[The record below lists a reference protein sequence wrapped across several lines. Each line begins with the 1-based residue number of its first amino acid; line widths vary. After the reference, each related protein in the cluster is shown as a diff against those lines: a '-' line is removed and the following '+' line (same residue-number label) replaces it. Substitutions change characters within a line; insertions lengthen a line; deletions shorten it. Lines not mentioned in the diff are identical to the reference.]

1 VLHIYPERIGRRF
14 YELFNDR
21 HFDQAEQL
29 VDPYATFHYVPTRQ
43 RLIGRAGY
51 RALAAAWVHAFPD
64 AHLDIVSVVADGDA
78 IAITFTGR
86 GTLTGEL
93 VLGERVVIAPTGRR
107 AELPFQDR
115 LVIKEGLILESELNF
130 DLEEMKKRLLG
141 E

>member
-1 VLHIYPERIGRRF
+1 
-14 YELFNDR
+14 
-21 HFDQAEQL
+21 
-29 VDPYATFHYVPTRQ
+29 
-43 RLIGRAGY
+43 
-51 RALAAAWVHAFPD
+51 
-64 AHLDIVSVVADGDA
+64 
-78 IAITFTGR
+78 
-86 GTLTGEL
+86 